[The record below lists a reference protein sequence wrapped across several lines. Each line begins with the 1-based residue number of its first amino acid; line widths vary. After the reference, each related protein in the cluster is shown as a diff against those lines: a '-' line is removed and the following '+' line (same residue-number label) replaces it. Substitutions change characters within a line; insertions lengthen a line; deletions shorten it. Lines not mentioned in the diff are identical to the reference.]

1 MSLGMTSSFGI
12 SISRALL
19 LLLLLCLQDLAH
31 GACNI
36 CFGQGSGCTGDPTTC
51 PWVVTVAANT
61 AAAAAA
67 AGAVASISTLLPAK
81 FVRLFPKSA
90 LQALASLA
98 IKVESGSAPFNPSGK
113 SEAEIFSAIMAGRLT
128 KGEAT
133 IEFNGRIQTAKD
145 MLEVEKAKASIR
157 SLAELDKTGVK
168 DSGCMEGGF
177 LYVLFT
183 ESKVFCAKVH
193 GAGSTSFEFCGECD
207 DEPSQKPASKSFTS
221 SLTRPKDVHG
231 LYSLLNGFTLTC
243 HALGL
248 ANVLA
253 MGPFLENVVFEPIRC
268 GAVSWPVAF
277 ECLIIYLRMVED
289 GSGKFKIT
297 SVVHEA
303 GGMDSVR
310 AQAMVS
316 AHENFSSE
324 IFRSLGGNP
333 IKPKSEKDPLF
344 KGEGEYAGKI
354 KGSISGATRGCT
366 AWNNGSAHLS
376 KNVDPKS
383 GKCRF
388 LHKCDQFVDDK
399 GVYGQCLG
407 DHMRKE
413 CDYDVAHKVKVPVKA

>member
-1 MSLGMTSSFGI
+1 MSLGMISFPGI
-12 SISRALL
+12 PISRALL
-19 LLLLLCLQDLAH
+19 LVLLFGLQKVAD

-36 CFGQGSGCTGDPTTC
+36 CFGQGSGCNGDPTKC

-61 AAAAAA
+61 AAVAAA
-67 AGAVASISTLLPAK
+67 AGAVASISSLLPAK

-98 IKVESGSAPFNPSGK
+98 IKVDSGATPFDPKGQ
-113 SEAEIFSAIMAGRLT
+113 SEADIFSAIMAGRLT

-133 IEFNGRIQTAKD
+133 IEFNSRIQTAKE

-168 DSGCMEGGF
+168 DSGSMEGGF

-193 GAGSTSFEFCGECD
+193 GSGSTSFEFCGECD
-207 DEPSQKPASKSFTS
+207 EEPGQKPASKSFTS

-231 LYSLLNGFTLTC
+231 MYSLLNGFTLTC

-253 MGPFLENVVFEPIRC
+253 MGPFLENVVYEPIRS
-268 GAVSWPVAF
+268 GAVPWPVAF

-303 GGMDSVR
+303 GGMDSIR
-310 AQAMVS
+310 AQASVS

-324 IFRSLGGNP
+324 IFRSLGGIP
-333 IKPKSEKDPLF
+333 SKVKDKDLS
-344 KGEGEYAGKI
+344 GTGEYDGKV
-354 KGSISGATRGCT
+354 KGSLSGATRGCT
-366 AWNNGSAHLS
+366 AWNNGSPHLS
-376 KNVDPKS
+376 KNVDPKT

-407 DHMRKE
+407 DHKRKD
-413 CDYDVAHKVKVPVKA
+413 CDYDGAHKVKVPVKA